1 MAGKKI
7 SQLPALGG
15 SFAAG
20 DLFEIS
26 EDGGGGTYVSKKI
39 TGTEMIA
46 SIGAGTGTVTSVAIA
61 GGTTGLTVTGSPITT
76 AGTITIGG
84 ALVAANGGTGQTS
97 YSTGD
102 ILYASG
108 ATAISKLAVGSNTEV
123 LTLAGGVP
131 TWAAPAGGGATDLDG
146 LTDVKTTSDNSI
158 WIMNAGAGSACTTGT
173 LSSALDNI
181 GIGTNAL
188 NTITSG
194 DYNIAIGLNAGTALL
209 SALHNVMI
217 GRGSGAK
224 LTSGGSNVMIGGYD
238 TGGEITTETRN
249 TLMGYQAGGALTS
262 SDNTIVGDSAG
273 TGAMSTGANTFVGKS
288 AGATCTGGGQQNN
301 AFGYYA
307 DAGTTGNYNVSI
319 GRGVAGTTGSA
330 NIKIG
335 NSWSKTNHTTG
346 SYSIKIGTE
355 IAATAAAS
363 YEFLLGGS
371 ARILMNGDYTTAGSA
386 KLMINPGAT
395 VGTPT
400 ATLHVKGAGATSGTT
415 ALLVEDST
423 GADIIKVTDDG
434 ATEFTGQTFNTLATA
449 VDGATVTPDFS
460 AGNVQTLTL
469 AGNRAIA
476 NPLNIKAG
484 ATYIIVIV
492 QDGTGSRTISSW
504 GSNYKFSGGT
514 APTLT
519 TAANQADVITMVA
532 YSASILMCTS
542 TLNFATS

>member
-7 SQLPALGG
+7 SQLPSLGG

-39 TGTEMIA
+39 TGTEMIT
-46 SIGAGTGTVTSVAIA
+46 SIGAGSGTVTSVGVS

-102 ILYASG
+102 LLYASG
-108 ATAISKLAVGSNTEV
+108 ATTLTKLAVGSNTEV

-131 TWAAPAGGGATDLDG
+131 TWAAPAGGGASDLDG
-146 LTDVKTTSDNSI
+146 LTDAEI
-158 WIMNAGAGSACTTGT
+158 GGGAGSYYNVFLSNGATAGGATQHGTIGVGTTGNIAIGGDALKT
-173 LSSALDNI
+173 LSDGDYNI
-181 GIGTNAL
+181 GIGYNASPA
-188 NTITSG
+188 TTTGSH
-194 DYNIAIGLNAGTALL
+194 NIAIGKLALYVNNSSDNVAIGSDSGKAGSTYGKSVYIGSSAGAGDTVGQNTYIGFQAGNA
-209 SALHNVMI
+209 S
-217 GRGSGAK
+217 
-224 LTSGGSNVMIGGYD
+224 
-238 TGGEITTETRN
+238 TGGWQNIA
-249 TLMGYQAGGALTS
+249 LGYQA
-262 SDNTIVGDSAG
+262 DV
-273 TGAMSTGANTFVGKS
+273 S
-288 AGATCTGGGQQNN
+288 AGAVHRTIAIGTQQTTTQSDTLSLGGLSKTLLHGE
-301 AFGYYA
+301 Y
-307 DAGTTGNYNVSI
+307 GTTGQ
-319 GRGVAGTTGSA
+319 
-330 NIKIG
+330 
-335 NSWSKTNHTTG
+335 
-346 SYSIKIGTE
+346 
-355 IAATAAAS
+355 
-363 YEFLLGGS
+363 
-371 ARILMNGDYTTAGSA
+371 A
-386 KLMINPGAT
+386 KLGINL
-395 VGTPT
+395 GTAWTIPT
-400 ATLHVKGAGATSGTT
+400 ATLHVKGGGATSGTT

-449 VDGATVTPDFS
+449 TDGATVTPDFS
-460 AGNVQTLTL
+460 AGNVQKLTL
-469 AGNRAIA
+469 AGNRAMA

-519 TAANQADVITMVA
+519 TTADKADVITMVA

-542 TLNFATS
+542 TLDFATS